1 MHVSVFPCLSL
12 SWPRRA
18 TGPSKSPMVSWGCD
32 SSASP
37 NLMKLTHWCT
47 KTQFHLFDIYKFQNT
62 HTKDTLQSLHFIHFR
77 FSKKNPQLDPPVF
90 PAARGLTW
98 NRPMSPT
105 PTSTAAGNEAIGPSI
120 RAPGVFCPVQKI
132 LTFLLRLFKKSLF
145 LRKKSQVK
153 KESHQTW
160 TLMTIK
166 TSFLHW
172 LHLKRFKRACV
183 AETPGATSLHRVGS
197 FTCFFAR

>member
-1 MHVSVFPCLSL
+1 
-12 SWPRRA
+12 
-18 TGPSKSPMVSWGCD
+18 MVSWGCD

-37 NLMKLTHWCT
+37 NLRFQWNWHIDVQRHNFTFLTFT
-47 KTQFHLFDIYKFQNT
+47 NFLKKPLKNT
-62 HTKDTLQSLHFIHFR
+62 HTLKHFTIFTFHTFQI
-77 FSKKNPQLDPPVF
+77 FPKKIPQLDPPVF

-153 KESHQTW
+153 KESHQKW

>member
-1 MHVSVFPCLSL
+1 MSFPSVLTQKGHWSIKITNGLLGLRQQRLSE
-12 SWPRRA
+12 SHEID
-18 TGPSKSPMVSWGCD
+18 T
-32 SSASP
+32 
-37 NLMKLTHWCT
+37 LM
-47 KTQFHLFDIYKFQNT
+47 Y
-62 HTKDTLQSLHFIHFR
+62 KDTISPFWHLQISSKKHSKHTHFETLYNLSISYISD

-153 KESHQTW
+153 KESHQKW

>member
-1 MHVSVFPCLSL
+1 MSVFPCLSHL

-37 NLMKLTHWCT
+37 NLRFQTWNWCT
-47 KTQFHLFDIYKFQNT
+47 FTFHLTFTNWPKNTLYISSFQIFPQFHRMTTMT
-62 HTKDTLQSLHFIHFR
+62 HPETQW
-77 FSKKNPQLDPPVF
+77 
-90 PAARGLTW
+90 LTW

-105 PTSTAAGNEAIGPSI
+105 PTSTGAGNEAIGPSI
-120 RAPGVFCPVQKI
+120 RAPGVC
-132 LTFLLRLFKKSLF
+132 KKSKNIFVFVTL
-145 LRKKSQVK
+145 LEKKSWSHK
-153 KESHQTW
+153 KMNSDYFEDFIS
-160 TLMTIK
+160 
-166 TSFLHW
+166 SFF
-172 LHLKRFKRACV
+172 HLKRFKRACV

>member
-1 MHVSVFPCLSL
+1 MHVSVFPCLSHL

-47 KTQFHLFDIYKFQNT
+47 NVLKKTLKTHTHT
-62 HTKDTLQSLHFIHFR
+62 HTKDNLYNLYISSSD

-153 KESHQTW
+153 KKSSK
-160 TLMTIK
+160 MNFDDYKDFI
-166 TSFLHW
+166 S
-172 LHLKRFKRACV
+172 
-183 AETPGATSLHRVGS
+183 SLAS
-197 FTCFFAR
+197 S